1 MDWKALF
8 GRQQK
13 NSASLAKERLQV
25 IVAHQRT
32 GMTDHPDYFPKLQK
46 DLLRVIRKYVQVNDD
61 AVRIEVERDQDM
73 DLLELN
79 ITLPELA
86 AVEVEPAGRKT
97 ATTRGKSG
105 QTGRKPRG
113 ARA

>member
-1 MDWKALF
+1 M
-8 GRQQK
+8 
-13 NSASLAKERLQV
+13 
-25 IVAHQRT
+25 AHQRT
-32 GMTDHPDYFPKLQK
+32 GMSDHPDYFPKLQR

-61 AVRIEVERDQDM
+61 AVRIEVERDRDM

-86 AVEVEPAGRKT
+86 VAPKPEARKT
-97 ATTRGKSG
+97 PTTREA
-105 QTGRKPRG
+105 RKPRG

>member
-1 MDWKALF
+1 MDWAAF
-8 GRQQK
+8 FRRPQK
-13 NSASLAKERLQV
+13 NTASLAKERLQV

-32 GMTDHPDYFPKLQK
+32 GVADHPDYFPKLQK
-46 DLLRVIRKYVQVNDD
+46 DLLRVIRKYVQVNDE

-86 AVEVEPAGRKT
+86 AAPPPVARKT
-97 ATTRGKSG
+97 PAKRP
-105 QTGRKPRG
+105 QRKPRG
-113 ARA
+113 TARSRA

>member
-1 MDWKALF
+1 MDWASLF
-8 GRQQK
+8 RRRQQA

-32 GMTDHPDYFPKLQK
+32 GMSDHPDYFPQLQR
-46 DLLRVIRKYVQVNDD
+46 DLLKVIRKYVQVNDD
-61 AVRIEVERDQDM
+61 AVKIEVERDQDM

-86 AVEVEPAGRKT
+86 AEPKPAARKT
-97 ATTRGKSG
+97 PTTRA
-105 QTGRKPRG
+105 RKPRG